1 MARVRVTGTLLSQRC
16 SSGSTTLKAAMT
28 MPIMLVCPLLCR
40 TPPTFLHAKRPT
52 RHVGTVME
60 PPSKRHGAFMRAL
73 YVSLVRMGKLQMS
86 ATLRWGLVM
95 SVIWMIAA
103 GNAGMH
109 LAVAPATEAYRSCVE
124 SKGAGDADCL
134 RNLHLD
140 WEATSGNRLSYAALG
155 ALVPL
160 PLIWLMAYAI
170 MGGRRHS
177 RPRLHDMTVFP
188 A

>member
-1 MARVRVTGTLLSQRC
+1 M
-16 SSGSTTLKAAMT
+16 SGS
-28 MPIMLVCPLLCR
+28 
-40 TPPTFLHAKRPT
+40 
-52 RHVGTVME
+52 
-60 PPSKRHGAFMRAL
+60 
-73 YVSLVRMGKLQMS
+73 
-86 ATLRWGLVM
+86 LRLGLAI
-95 SVIWMIAA
+95 SVVWMIAA

-109 LAVAPATEAYRSCVE
+109 LAVAPATEAYRACVE
-124 SKGAGDADCL
+124 SKGSGDAECL

-140 WEATSGNRLSYAALG
+140 WEATNGDRISYAALG

-177 RPRLHDMTVFP
+177 RLRRYDMTVFP